1 MIAFIEGRVT
11 EILENGIVISNN
23 GIGYYVIMPSS
34 DISSM
39 NAGDEIKI
47 HTHLQVSEDN
57 LSLYGFLSES
67 SLQMFRLLIGV
78 SGIGP
83 RNAVSVLSAVPVDD
97 LIFAIAGEDEKK
109 ICSAPG
115 IGPKTARRIILELKD
130 KVDINESLS
139 SGSGQNVSSD
149 ITVDQGN
156 KNDAVLALNA
166 LGYNTAD
173 ILRAMR
179 EIEDDPDRTTEDWI
193 KEALKRLYVL

>member
-1 MIAFIEGRVT
+1 MIAFIEGKVS
-11 EILENGIVISNN
+11 EILENGIIISNN

-34 DISSM
+34 DISSL
-39 NAGDEIKI
+39 NSGEEIKI

-57 LSLYGFLSES
+57 LSLYGFLSKS
-67 SLQMFRLLIGV
+67 SLDMFRLLLSV

-83 RNAVSVLSAVPVDD
+83 RNAVAVLSAVSVDD
-97 LIFAIAGEDEKK
+97 LVFAIAGEDEKK
-109 ICSAPG
+109 LCSAPG

-139 SGSGQNVSSD
+139 SGSAQNVVS
-149 ITVDQGN
+149 TGN

-166 LGYNTAD
+166 LGYNNSD

-179 EIEDDPDRTTEDWI
+179 DIEDDPDRTTEDWI
-193 KEALKRLYVL
+193 KETLNRLYVL

>member
-1 MIAFIEGRVT
+1 MIAFIEGKVS
-11 EILENGIVISNN
+11 EILENGIIISNN

-34 DISSM
+34 DISSL
-39 NAGDEIKI
+39 NSGEEIKI

-57 LSLYGFLSES
+57 LSLYGFLSKS
-67 SLQMFRLLIGV
+67 SLDMFRLLLSV

-83 RNAVSVLSAVPVDD
+83 RNAIAVLSAVSVDD
-97 LIFAIAGEDEKK
+97 LVFAIAGEDEKK
-109 ICSAPG
+109 LCSAPG

-139 SGSGQNVSSD
+139 SGSAQNTAS
-149 ITVDQGN
+149 TGN

-166 LGYNTAD
+166 LGYNNSD

-179 EIEDDPDRTTEDWI
+179 DIEDDPDRTTEDWI
-193 KEALKRLYVL
+193 KETLNRLYVL

>member
-1 MIAFIEGRVT
+1 MIAFIEGKVS
-11 EILENGIVISNN
+11 EILENGIIISNN

-34 DISSM
+34 DISSL
-39 NAGDEIKI
+39 NSGEEIKI

-57 LSLYGFLSES
+57 LSLYGFLSKS
-67 SLQMFRLLIGV
+67 SLDMFRLLLSV

-83 RNAVSVLSAVPVDD
+83 RNAVAVLSAVSVDD
-97 LIFAIAGEDEKK
+97 LVFAIAGEDEKK
-109 ICSAPG
+109 LCSAPG

-139 SGSGQNVSSD
+139 SGSAQNVAS
-149 ITVDQGN
+149 TGN

-166 LGYNTAD
+166 LGYNNSD

-179 EIEDDPDRTTEDWI
+179 DIEDDPDRTTEDWI
-193 KEALKRLYVL
+193 KETLNRLYVL

>member
-1 MIAFIEGRVT
+1 MIAFIEGKVS
-11 EILENGIVISNN
+11 EILENGIIISNN

-34 DISSM
+34 DISSL
-39 NAGDEIKI
+39 NSGEEIKI

-57 LSLYGFLSES
+57 LSLYGFLSKS
-67 SLQMFRLLIGV
+67 SLDMFRLLLSV

-83 RNAVSVLSAVPVDD
+83 RNAIAVLSAVSVDD
-97 LIFAIAGEDEKK
+97 LVFAIAGEDEKK

-139 SGSGQNVSSD
+139 SGSAQNTAS
-149 ITVDQGN
+149 TGN

-166 LGYNTAD
+166 LGYNNSD

-179 EIEDDPDRTTEDWI
+179 DIEDDPDRTTEDWI
-193 KEALKRLYVL
+193 KETLNRLYVL

>member
-1 MIAFIEGRVT
+1 MIAFIEGKVS
-11 EILENGIVISNN
+11 EILENGIIISNN

-34 DISSM
+34 DISSL
-39 NAGDEIKI
+39 NSGEEIKI

-57 LSLYGFLSES
+57 LSLYGFLSKS
-67 SLQMFRLLIGV
+67 SLDMFRLLLSV

-83 RNAVSVLSAVPVDD
+83 RNAVAVLSAVSVDD
-97 LIFAIAGEDEKK
+97 LVFAIAGEDEKK
-109 ICSAPG
+109 LCSAPG

-139 SGSGQNVSSD
+139 SGSAQNTAS
-149 ITVDQGN
+149 TGN

-166 LGYNTAD
+166 LGYNNSD

-179 EIEDDPDRTTEDWI
+179 DIEDDPDRTTEDWI
-193 KEALKRLYVL
+193 KETLNRLYVL

>member
-1 MIAFIEGRVT
+1 MIAFIEGKVS
-11 EILENGIVISNN
+11 EILENGIIISNN

-34 DISSM
+34 DISSL
-39 NAGDEIKI
+39 NSGEEIKI

-57 LSLYGFLSES
+57 LSLYGFLSKS
-67 SLQMFRLLIGV
+67 SLDMFRLLLSV

-83 RNAVSVLSAVPVDD
+83 RNAVAVLSAVSVDD
-97 LIFAIAGEDEKK
+97 LVFAIAGEDEKK

-139 SGSGQNVSSD
+139 SGSAQNVAS
-149 ITVDQGN
+149 TGN

-166 LGYNTAD
+166 LGYNNSD

-179 EIEDDPDRTTEDWI
+179 DIEDDPDRTTEDWI
-193 KEALKRLYVL
+193 KETLNRLYVL

>member
-1 MIAFIEGRVT
+1 MIAFIEGKVS
-11 EILENGIVISNN
+11 EILENGIIISNN

-34 DISSM
+34 DISSL
-39 NAGDEIKI
+39 NSGEEIKI

-57 LSLYGFLSES
+57 LSLYGFLSKS
-67 SLQMFRLLIGV
+67 SLDMFRLLLSV

-83 RNAVSVLSAVPVDD
+83 RNAVAVLSAVSVDD
-97 LIFAIAGEDEKK
+97 LVFAIAGEDEKK
-109 ICSAPG
+109 LCSAPG

-139 SGSGQNVSSD
+139 SGSAQNVAA
-149 ITVDQGN
+149 IVDHGN

-166 LGYNTAD
+166 LGYNNSD

-179 EIEDDPDRTTEDWI
+179 DIEDDPDRTTEDWI
-193 KEALKRLYVL
+193 KETLNRLYVL

>member
-1 MIAFIEGRVT
+1 MIAFIEGKVS
-11 EILENGIVISNN
+11 EILENGIIISNN

-34 DISSM
+34 DISSL
-39 NAGDEIKI
+39 NSGEEIKI

-57 LSLYGFLSES
+57 LSLYGFLSKS
-67 SLQMFRLLIGV
+67 SLDMFRLLLSV

-83 RNAVSVLSAVPVDD
+83 RNAVAVLSAIPVDD
-97 LIFAIAGEDEKK
+97 LVFAIAGEDEKK

-139 SGSGQNVSSD
+139 SGSAQNTASIV
-149 ITVDQGN
+149 VDHGN

-166 LGYNTAD
+166 LGYNNSD
-173 ILRAMR
+173 ILSAMR
-179 EIEDDPDRTTEDWI
+179 DIEDDPDRTTEDWI
-193 KEALKRLYVL
+193 KETLNRLYVL

>member
-39 NAGDEIKI
+39 NSGDEIKI